1 LASGFKTIGERLE
14 KLEEELREYGGDIS
28 YLPRYTNISP
38 EEYNNIKS
46 GKLPPSNEQ
55 INALENFFGK
65 KIISRWEFC
74 PFEKLLYSICKR
86 IYEGWKEN
94 ERIEQ
99 FIEEKNI
106 KIPERFKAEII
117 PPRDLLKDAS
127 LTCDEI
133 VAALIEPLSI
143 HEIRA
148 MLGYKSESIANIL
161 SILTSYGITE
171 RIRGKYVLSSLYPF
185 EIAFEKLSKRAE
197 VFRAYV
203 EALKL
208 YKEEHLSIF
217 NISKKLNVP
226 ASKIVSWI
234 SRKQKPVSISKHA
247 AILLMKRGVISSDE
261 LELFERYELIS

>member
-1 LASGFKTIGERLE
+1 M
-14 KLEEELREYGGDIS
+14 
-28 YLPRYTNISP
+28 P
-38 EEYNNIKS
+38 
-46 GKLPPSNEQ
+46 
-55 INALENFFGK
+55 
-65 KIISRWEFC
+65 
-74 PFEKLLYSICKR
+74 
-86 IYEGWKEN
+86 
-94 ERIEQ
+94 
-99 FIEEKNI
+99 
-106 KIPERFKAEII
+106 
-117 PPRDLLKDAS
+117 
-127 LTCDEI
+127 
-133 VAALIEPLSI
+133 
-143 HEIRA
+143 
-148 MLGYKSESIANIL
+148 IANIL

-171 RIRGKYVLSSLYPF
+171 RIGGKYVLSSLYPF